1 MKQDLIEDN
10 LARVKEILENTHDD
24 DAIIM
29 IVSTQ
34 EGGNPVLDTLE
45 GKPCMSKNTVCMLL
59 SAALTSIRDGASA
72 DGEVTEGYILE
83 PVMPM
88 AKEIQ

>member
-1 MKQDLIEDN
+1 MKKELIEDN
-10 LARVKEILENTHDD
+10 LESVKEMLENVHGD

-29 IVSTQ
+29 VASTNDD
-34 EGGNPVLDTLE
+34 GNPVLDTLE
-45 GKPCMSKNTVCMLL
+45 GRPNMSRNTVCMLL
-59 SAALTSIRDGASA
+59 SAALASIRDGASA